1 MTKHQRLTK
10 RDLSYWKYV
19 DVLHCVQNSN
29 SSVKRSASSSDQGI
43 PRRTM
48 QMLDQFHLFFHD
60 SIENIV
66 NVKADGI
73 KDLRNINLFGSI
85 DRFEELKRSLVDELF
100 MVTMDKWMDITDM
113 RYVIA
118 SKYNVILVS
127 LSLQQ
132 SMTFFP
138 LRSCQT
144 LISSETIIH

>member
-1 MTKHQRLTK
+1 M
-10 RDLSYWKYV
+10 
-19 DVLHCVQNSN
+19 
-29 SSVKRSASSSDQGI
+29 
-43 PRRTM
+43 
-48 QMLDQFHLFFHD
+48 
-60 SIENIV
+60 
-66 NVKADGI
+66 
-73 KDLRNINLFGSI
+73 RNINLFGSI

-100 MVTMDKWMDITDM
+100 MVCNLCFVFFLKFSLNKCNPYNWFMQVTMDKWMDITDM

>member
-1 MTKHQRLTK
+1 M
-10 RDLSYWKYV
+10 
-19 DVLHCVQNSN
+19 
-29 SSVKRSASSSDQGI
+29 
-43 PRRTM
+43 
-48 QMLDQFHLFFHD
+48 
-60 SIENIV
+60 
-66 NVKADGI
+66 
-73 KDLRNINLFGSI
+73 RNINLFGSI

>member
-66 NVKADGI
+66 NVKADGNCGYRAI
-73 KDLRNINLFGSI
+73 ATLLGMGEDSWSLVRNHLRN
-85 DRFEELKRSLVDELF
+85 
-100 MVTMDKWMDITDM
+100 
-113 RYVIA
+113 
-118 SKYNVILVS
+118 
-127 LSLQQ
+127 
-132 SMTFFP
+132 
-138 LRSCQT
+138 
-144 LISSETIIH
+144 